1 MRTKVPATTAPPAAA
16 SPAAPSPGA
25 PDPGAPTPGAADA
38 GDERLRA
45 ALDTQR
51 RELDAAVAEANER
64 LARAQRAAGAGL
76 WDWDMATERL
86 EWSPELFTLF
96 GLDPATDEATFET
109 WNRVL
114 HPDDA
119 ALAGARLMDSIARH
133 EPLVSEYRIVC
144 PDGEVRWIQ
153 ALGNTTYD
161 EAGVPRTMAGICI
174 DITVRTR
181 AEQSVLASTTFSRQV
196 IESAREGLVVY
207 GPDLR
212 YRVWNPFMEKITA
225 VRAEEVLGKHPLDVF
240 PDLATTGE
248 LARIQGA
255 LAGNLPDPVEV
266 PIFAPG
272 RAGWVIETSA
282 PLRDDQGTIIGVITT
297 IQDITTR
304 RQAEEASAANA
315 RLVIESQRAAGVGSY
330 RADFVQG
337 RWWSS
342 EVLDE
347 LFGIDVDYDR
357 TIAAWV
363 DLIHTDDREGMAR
376 YLAEE
381 VVGQGLPF
389 NREYR
394 IVRKMDGAVRWVNGL
409 GEVTLAND
417 GTAVTLIGTIQDI
430 TERRLA
436 AEERERLQGQL
447 QQAQRLE
454 AIGRLAGGVAH
465 DFNNMLGAII
475 GYTELALERVDP
487 ADEIHA
493 DLEEILKAA
502 GRSAELTRQLLAY
515 ARRQTTAPRVIDLN
529 ATVEAQLKMLRRLLG
544 EDIALEWRPDPEAGR
559 VNIDPSQID
568 RVLTNL
574 CLNARD
580 AIAQEGM
587 IVIETGRIAI
597 DERASAG
604 RPGCA
609 PGEYVS
615 LAVIDNGHGMDAA
628 TLANAFEPFFT
639 TKGVGEGTGLGLAM
653 VQGIVAH
660 AGGFIDV
667 ASEPGR
673 GTTFR
678 IHLPEVAGE
687 VNADDGSGEARPA
700 GPGGATI
707 LVVED
712 EPALLA
718 MSARMLRH
726 LGYTVLVA
734 ASPTEA
740 LELSDAH
747 PGVIDVLLTDV
758 VMPGMNGR
766 DLAIRLEARRPGLR
780 CVFMSGY
787 PSESVSRSGVIP
799 AGVGFIPKPFSA
811 AALSSGIRAALT
823 IDAPIPGD

>member
-1 MRTKVPATTAPPAAA
+1 VRTKVPARMAPPAAA

-25 PDPGAPTPGAADA
+25 ADPT
-38 GDERLRA
+38 DERLLA
-45 ALDTQR
+45 ALDMQR

-76 WDWDMATERL
+76 WDWDMATEHL

-96 GLDPATDEATFET
+96 GLDPVTDAAAFET

-114 HPDDA
+114 HPDDV
-119 ALAGARLMDSIARH
+119 ALAGARLLDSIARH
-133 EPLVSEYRIVC
+133 EPLDSEYRIVR

-161 EAGVPRTMAGICI
+161 ETGAPGTMAAICI
-174 DITVRTR
+174 DITDRKR
-181 AEQSVLASTTFSRQV
+181 AEQSVLASITFSRQV
-196 IESAREGLVVY
+196 IESAREGVVVY

-212 YRVWNPFMEKITA
+212 YRVWNPFMERITG
-225 VRAEEVLGKHPLDVF
+225 VRSEDVLGRHPLDVF
-240 PDLATTGE
+240 PGLVESGVFERAE
-248 LARIQGA
+248 RA
-255 LAGNLPDPVEV
+255 LAGEVPDPVEI
-266 PIFAPG
+266 PIVAPG
-272 RAGWVIETSA
+272 RTVWVIDTSA

-304 RQAEEASAANA
+304 RQAEEASEANA

-330 RADFVQG
+330 RADFVRG

-347 LFGIDVDYDR
+347 LFGIDAGYDR
-357 TIAAWV
+357 TIATWV
-363 DLIHTDDREGMAR
+363 DLIHPDDREGMAR

-381 VVGQGLPF
+381 VVGKGRPF

-394 IVRKMDGAVRWVNGL
+394 VVRRSDGGVRWVNGL
-409 GEVTLAND
+409 GEVTLAAD
-417 GTAVTLIGTIQDI
+417 GTALTLIGTIQDI

-436 AEERERLQGQL
+436 ADESARLQVQL
-447 QQAQRLE
+447 QQAQRME

-475 GYTELALERVDP
+475 GYAELALEQVDP
-487 ADEIHA
+487 AAELHA

-502 GRSAELTRQLLAY
+502 GRSAELTRQLLTY
-515 ARRQTTAPRVIDLN
+515 ARRETTTPRVIDLN
-529 ATVEAQLKMLRRLLG
+529 ATIEAELKMLRRLLG
-544 EDIALEWRPDPEAGR
+544 EDITLEWRPGAEAGH
-559 VNIDPSQID
+559 VNIDPSQVD

-580 AIAQEGM
+580 AIKREGR
-587 IVIETGRIAI
+587 IVIETGRVTVDDGAC
-597 DERASAG
+597 DG
-604 RPGCA
+604 RPGCE

-615 LAVIDNGHGMDAA
+615 LTVTDNGHGMDAA
-628 TLANAFEPFFT
+628 TLANIFEPFFT

-653 VQGIVAH
+653 VHGIVTH

-667 ASEPGR
+667 ASVPGR

-678 IHLPEVAGE
+678 VHLAKVANP
-687 VNADDGSGEARPA
+687 VDDDAAEREARHPS
-700 GPGGATI
+700 PGGATV
-707 LVVED
+707 LLVED
-712 EPALLA
+712 EPALLT
-718 MSARMLRH
+718 MSARILRH

-734 ASPTEA
+734 ASA
-740 LELSDAH
+740 ARAIELCDAH
-747 PGVIDVLLTDV
+747 PGRIDVLLTDV
-758 VMPGMNGR
+758 VMPGMNGW
-766 DLAIRLEARRPGLR
+766 DLASRLQERRPGLH

-787 PSESVSRSGVIP
+787 PSEDMSVSRVI
-799 AGVGFIPKPFSA
+799 ADGGGFIQKPFSA
-811 AALSSGIRAALT
+811 AVLASGIRSAL
-823 IDAPIPGD
+823 IGS